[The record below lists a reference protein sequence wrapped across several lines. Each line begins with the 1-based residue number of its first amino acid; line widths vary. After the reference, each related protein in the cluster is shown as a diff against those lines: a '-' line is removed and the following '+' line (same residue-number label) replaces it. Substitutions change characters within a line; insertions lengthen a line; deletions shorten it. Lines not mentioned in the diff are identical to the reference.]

1 MKLFELFEADDFEK
15 DDPLRVATTAVLSQI
30 KAGIEDNSFKG
41 KFTVNALLNKLVD
54 HGINISKSSLIEL
67 VSEEP
72 WRNLLIGVEGD
83 NVVFKDED
91 EDDEDEL
98 EDADM
103 FSDAPD
109 DSEGTVEK
117 MAKRAANKPGL

>member
-1 MKLFELFEADDFEK
+1 VKLFELFESDDFEK
-15 DDPLRVATTAVLSQI
+15 DDPLRVATAAVLSQI
-30 KAGIEDNSFKG
+30 KADIDDNSFKG
-41 KFTVNALLNKLVD
+41 KFTVNALLNKLLD
-54 HGINISKSSLIEL
+54 NGINISKSSLIEL

-72 WRNLLIGVEGD
+72 WRNLLTGVEGD

-91 EDDEDEL
+91 EDEL

-103 FSDAPD
+103 FDEVPD
-109 DSEGTVEK
+109 DSGGTVEK